1 MNNALPPQIQMIQQY
16 QLLNGSLMN
25 VRQALERTD
34 LSAEERNQLQAQER
48 DFQQRLQVY
57 QQLFSQLP
65 PVFNPNQ
72 HIAMAQAAQQQQLQQ
87 LQQQQQQQQQQQPQ
101 AQQQQ
106 QQALSQSAA
115 ASPSTSATTTTT
127 TAATTPVQTPVT
139 STAGGDLSSSTR
151 PVGVTPMAAAG
162 AGPANPLD
170 LQSQTIVSRRQLQ
183 QLAPT
188 ERLEPEVE
196 EILMEAA
203 DEFIESVTQ
212 FACHLAKHRKSD
224 TLQVKDLQL
233 HLERNWN
240 VRIPGFAS
248 DDIKSLK
255 KPVIPASHQSKVS
268 AVNAAKSSSHSKK
281 DHH

>member
-1 MNNALPPQIQMIQQY
+1 MNNTLPPQLQMIQQY

-48 DFQQRLQVY
+48 DLQQRLQVY

-87 LQQQQQQQQQQQPQ
+87 LQQQQQQQQPQNQQP
-101 AQQQQ
+101 
-106 QQALSQSAA
+106 LSQSAA
-115 ASPSTSATTTTT
+115 ASPSTTATSTTN
-127 TAATTPVQTPVT
+127 TPAQTPVT
-139 STAGGDLSSSTR
+139 SSAGGDGSSLTR
-151 PVGVTPMAAAG
+151 PVGTTPMAAAS
-162 AGPANPLD
+162 GPANPLD

>member
-1 MNNALPPQIQMIQQY
+1 MNNALPPQLQMIQQY

-87 LQQQQQQQQQQQPQ
+87 LQQQQQQQPPNQQ
-101 AQQQQ
+101 AQQP
-106 QQALSQSAA
+106 LSQSAG
-115 ASPSTSATTTTT
+115 ASPSTGPTS
-127 TAATTPVQTPVT
+127 AATTPVQTPVT
-139 STAGGDLSSSTR
+139 STAGGDVSSSTR
-151 PVGVTPMAAAG
+151 PVGVTPMVPAAAPG
-162 AGPANPLD
+162 SANPLD

-196 EILMEAA
+196 E
-203 DEFIESVTQ
+203 
-212 FACHLAKHRKSD
+212 
-224 TLQVKDLQL
+224 
-233 HLERNWN
+233 
-240 VRIPGFAS
+240 
-248 DDIKSLK
+248 
-255 KPVIPASHQSKVS
+255 
-268 AVNAAKSSSHSKK
+268 VNNT
-281 DHH
+281 

>member
-1 MNNALPPQIQMIQQY
+1 MNNTLPPQLQMIQQY

-48 DFQQRLQVY
+48 DLQQRLQVY

-87 LQQQQQQQQQQQPQ
+87 LQQQQQQQQP
-101 AQQQQ
+101 
-106 QQALSQSAA
+106 LSQSAA
-115 ASPSTSATTTTT
+115 ASPSTTATSTTN
-127 TAATTPVQTPVT
+127 TPAQTPVT
-139 STAGGDLSSSTR
+139 SSAGVDGSSLTR
-151 PVGVTPMAAAG
+151 PVGTTPMAAAS
-162 AGPANPLD
+162 GPANPLD

-196 EILMEAA
+196 E
-203 DEFIESVTQ
+203 
-212 FACHLAKHRKSD
+212 
-224 TLQVKDLQL
+224 
-233 HLERNWN
+233 
-240 VRIPGFAS
+240 
-248 DDIKSLK
+248 
-255 KPVIPASHQSKVS
+255 
-268 AVNAAKSSSHSKK
+268 VN
-281 DHH
+281 